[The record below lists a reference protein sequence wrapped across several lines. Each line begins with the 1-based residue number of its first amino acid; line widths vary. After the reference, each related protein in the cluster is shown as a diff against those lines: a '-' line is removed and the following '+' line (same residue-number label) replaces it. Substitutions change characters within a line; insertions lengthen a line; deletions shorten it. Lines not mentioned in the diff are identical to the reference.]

1 MAGYDGSIR
10 IDTKIDSTG
19 FNNGISGIT
28 KGFSGITA
36 AAGKVGIALTAAF
49 AVKQLIVF
57 GKQAVEL
64 ASDLQEVQNVV
75 DTSFGSM
82 AYKMEEFAEAAIE
95 TYGISKL
102 TAKQTGSTFM
112 AMARG
117 MGLALEKSSD
127 MSIQLTALSADMS
140 SFYNVSQD
148 IASTALKSIFTG
160 ETETLKQFGIV
171 MTQANLQQ
179 FAYSQGINKSISSM
193 SQAEQVQLRY
203 MYVMQQTSMVQGDFA
218 KTSSS
223 WANQT
228 RILSENWKEFLSIL
242 GSGLIQV
249 LTPVV
254 QMLNELLK
262 GLIKIAKTI
271 GYVIK
276 LLSNS
281 KDTSSDLA
289 GSTDDLGT
297 SAGNAADSEN
307 DLASG
312 IGAAAKAAQNALAKF
327 DQLDVLQ
334 KNMGTGGGGGGSGSF
349 DAGDFDIGDLGLED
363 TEASLDS
370 AKTKIDNF
378 LIGLKD
384 RLHEFATE
392 PVLVFEPIFA
402 PIPDP
407 IYNPNWGLTP
417 PVIGMPVFPV
427 LIYPIYN
434 PEWGLHETLSE
445 ELGLVYGEMDEFET
459 NMGLSCNSVAEIF
472 SLATD
477 DMLKALDGMLEGVGD
492 FETNFGYSSEAV
504 SDAMRQA
511 VTDVGKYLES
521 MKVDIDEFEM
531 NFSISSD
538 NTQKVL
544 NGALDNAKS
553 WVSSA
558 MDYMIETSS
567 KAIDRVSANEE
578 AWLFS
583 SETNVSEWASKFTTA
598 IYNAGS
604 YFIENFGIALKTTSD
619 NIDVWAGASIE
630 AIISWGEG
638 VLKAGWEAAKG
649 LATNFL
655 SGLKTAW
662 ENLKDFANAT
672 GEKMSG
678 WWSENKNWAKPTLT
692 IAGIALA
699 GTAFVLSGGSLA
711 VPLAAGASLVP
722 ALATGAVIPP
732 NQQFMAVLG
741 DQKHGRNLE
750 APESLIRQI
759 MREEMAGL
767 NTEGSITVETPVYLD
782 GEVIFKNQQK
792 VSRRHGTKLVLGG
805 V

>member
-19 FNNGISGIT
+19 FNNGIAGIT

-75 DTSFGSM
+75 DTAFGSM
-82 AYKMEEFAEAAIE
+82 AYKMEEFAETAIE
-95 TYGISKL
+95 MYGISKL

-148 IASTALKSIFTG
+148 VASTALKSIFTG

-312 IGAAAKAAQNALAKF
+312 IGAAAKAAQSALAKF

-334 KNMGTGGGGGGSGSF
+334 KNMGTGGGGGGSF
-349 DAGDFDIGDLGLED
+349 DAGDFDIGDLGLKD

-407 IYNPNWGLTP
+407 VYNPNWGLTP
-417 PVIGMPVFPV
+417 PTVELPVFPP
-427 LIYPIYN
+427 ISAPIYN
-434 PEWGLHETLSE
+434 PEWGLYETLSDE
-445 ELGLVYGEMDEFET
+445 MGLVYGEIDEFEASF
-459 NMGLSCNSVAEIF
+459 GISCNNVVSV
-472 SLATD
+472 
-477 DMLKALDGMLEGVGD
+477 LDGALYDMQQALGIMMD
-492 FETNFGYSSEAV
+492 SSNSFETNFGISCDDV
-504 SDAMRQA
+504 STAIQGA
-511 VTDVGKYLES
+511 A
-521 MKVDIDEFEM
+521 VDIKSALGTMAVDVNSFET
-531 NFSISSD
+531 NFGISAE
-538 NTQKVL
+538 NTQATL
-544 NGALDNAKS
+544 NGALNNAKS
-553 WVSSA
+553 WVTSA
-558 MDYMIETSS
+558 TDYLIETSS
-567 KAIDRVSANEE
+567 KSLDTVAANEK
-578 AWLFS
+578 AWADFS
-583 SETNVSEWASKFTTA
+583 EENVSGWASNFTTA
-598 IYNAGS
+598 IYNAGN
-604 YFIENFGIALKTTSD
+604 YFIENFGIALMTTAD
-619 NIDVWAGASIE
+619 NIDSYAAASIE

-662 ENLKDFANAT
+662 DNLKEFASAT
-672 GEKMSG
+672 GEKTSG
-678 WWSENKNWAKPTLT
+678 WWSENKNWAKPTLQ

-711 VPLAAGASLVP
+711 APLAAGATLIP

-782 GEVIFKNQQK
+782 GEVIYRNQQK